1 MRQLKRFCAIIIALL
16 AGFAGFTS
24 DGLFEIPP
32 QVQAQAPESGPPP
45 AMPVSTI
52 TITQEPVQLWS
63 RFSAR
68 LSAVEFAQIRPQVR
82 GQITEIRFRDGDYI
96 NTGDVMFVIDPR
108 PYEAQRKQADAALQ
122 SAKHAVNLAEK
133 ELKRAKALR
142 KSNAIAKSEYDERL
156 SARDTALAL
165 VLSAEG
171 KLELAELNLDYA
183 YVKAPFNGRASRAD
197 IKVGNIVDIG
207 INAPVLT
214 TLVSHK
220 ALYAD
225 FEMDETS
232 YLNIIHQHM
241 INNKKAGAMPT
252 DLQIPVELSLN
263 NPNITR
269 TGYVDSFDNQ
279 LDIQSGTIK
288 ARARFANN
296 DGMLLPGMFATL
308 RMANP
313 DQSARIIVPESAIG
327 TDQDRKFVYVIDDK
341 NMTEYRA
348 VTLGAAINGKR
359 EITSGLDA
367 GETIVANGLFK
378 LHPGTLVAPAMVENT
393 GM

>member
-1 MRQLKRFCAIIIALL
+1 
-16 AGFAGFTS
+16 
-24 DGLFEIPP
+24 
-32 QVQAQAPESGPPP
+32 
-45 AMPVSTI
+45 MPVSTI

-122 SAKHAVNLAEK
+122 SAKHAFNLAEK

-171 KLELAELNLDYA
+171 KLELAELNPDYA

-378 LHPGTLVAPAMVENT
+378 LHPGTLVAPAMVEKT
-393 GM
+393 GMKANAEPTPETET

>member
-122 SAKHAVNLAEK
+122 SAKHAFNLAEK

-142 KSNAIAKSEYDERL
+142 KSNAIAMSENYERL

-269 TGYVDSFDNQ
+269 TGVDSTNQ
-279 LDIQSGTIK
+279 LNK
-288 ARARFANN
+288 A
-296 DGMLLPGMFATL
+296 
-308 RMANP
+308 
-313 DQSARIIVPESAIG
+313 
-327 TDQDRKFVYVIDDK
+327 
-341 NMTEYRA
+341 
-348 VTLGAAINGKR
+348 
-359 EITSGLDA
+359 
-367 GETIVANGLFK
+367 
-378 LHPGTLVAPAMVENT
+378 AP
-393 GM
+393 